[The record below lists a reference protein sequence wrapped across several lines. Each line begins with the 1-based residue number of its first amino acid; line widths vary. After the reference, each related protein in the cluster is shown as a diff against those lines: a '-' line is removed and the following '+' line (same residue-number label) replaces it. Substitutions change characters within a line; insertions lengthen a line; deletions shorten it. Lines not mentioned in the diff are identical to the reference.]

1 MKRRTLT
8 VTVLAVV
15 AVIAAAL
22 VLTGNYMVSFALI
35 PEEHGRDTGLERQR
49 ADERYPGIIAWY
61 DSLRADG
68 VLRDTV
74 ITETG
79 ITACTAC
86 MCPRRGRPTEAR

>member
-22 VLTGNYMVSFALI
+22 VLTGTYMVSFA
-35 PEEHGRDTGLERQR
+35 
-49 ADERYPGIIAWY
+49 
-61 DSLRADG
+61 
-68 VLRDTV
+68 
-74 ITETG
+74 
-79 ITACTAC
+79 TAC

>member
-49 ADERYPGIIAWY
+49 ADERL
-61 DSLRADG
+61 SL
-68 VLRDTV
+68 
-74 ITETG
+74 IH
-79 ITACTAC
+79 I
-86 MCPRRGRPTEAR
+86 